1 MKTFGKFP
9 LFILWVLVC
18 GCPNQKPAADPPPER
33 TEAEETNPRAE
44 LEAACF
50 DGDPAA
56 CDELGH

>member
-18 GCPNQKPAADPPPER
+18 GCPDQKPAEAPPSKP
-33 TEAEETNPRAE
+33 TQAEGNDSRSDLET
-44 LEAACF
+44 ACF
-50 DGDPAA
+50 EGDPTA